1 MEGDEVG
8 WWWGIVEVLI
18 ASQVVIPRKAN
29 VYGRRKVFHAPSVSA
44 SAMLVFR
51 HMLCKITMVL
61 R

>member
-1 MEGDEVG
+1 M
-8 WWWGIVEVLI
+8 EVLI
-18 ASQVVIPRKAN
+18 ASQVVIQRKAN

-61 R
+61 RQSGPLVEI